1 MKRIIRAF
9 CAALFTLCV
18 FASLQLCALAADY
31 EDGTYTVPFSMSG
44 LGRHN
49 IAWNTATV
57 EVENGSLYVT
67 FTLERVDPRDHAPQY
82 DWLETSLGQVTPTIN
97 DEAFTCTFSHVPV
110 PSLGEVEVSVQT
122 SAMSQPYAIDYTIN
136 IDGSGIPLKAEET
149 PVPTPVPTP
158 ETAPEPA
165 DAPDAPEEMPAPA
178 EPADDPIAAAP
189 AENGEPAEDIP
200 ARPSPTPGVDPVE
213 TATPAENPASAD
225 DAATN
230 DDAAPADDAA
240 PIDPKPEADEP
251 DAAEAPAPAPDA
263 AEGHAPQ
270 EVSNK
275 VGPMVALLAAL
286 VAIAGALIVVMI
298 RKGKGK

>member
-1 MKRIIRAF
+1 MKRILRAL
-9 CAALFTLCV
+9 CGALLALCV
-18 FASLQLCALAADY
+18 LASMPLCAFAADY

-82 DWLETSLGQVTPTIN
+82 DWVETSLGKVVPTIN

-136 IDGSGIPLKAEET
+136 IDASGIPLKAEET
-149 PVPTPVPTP
+149 PEPTPVPTP
-158 ETAPEPA
+158 ETAPDEP
-165 DAPDAPEEMPAPA
+165 DETPASA
-178 EPADDPIAAAP
+178 EPAADPIAAVT
-189 AENGEPAEDIP
+189 EESNEPAEDIP
-200 ARPSPTPGVDPVE
+200 VKPSPTPGIEPVE
-213 TATPAENPASAD
+213 SAAPAEDSASAE
-225 DAATN
+225 
-230 DDAAPADDAA
+230 DAAPAEGAEIADDTA
-240 PIDPKPEADEP
+240 PADPEPEQNEPAVTEIPAPVP
-251 DAAEAPAPAPDA
+251 DAAERQASK
-263 AEGHAPQ
+263 
-270 EVSNK
+270 EVNTK